1 MSIPSDSN
9 EIPGQTPDTNQ
20 PSEQFSDQTAQQSP
34 GQTPKRLPPEAQGKP
49 AGETPAS
56 PATAPLAESSD
67 TPAEDPPA
75 TAGAHWPA
83 VHPDLLAN
91 LASAERMAA
100 KRAQDPS
107 PVAEASSPAPDEESE
122 FTVPPSPVAEASS
135 PDAESEFSVP
145 PSPAWDAPLP
155 SEAEKADGEALP
167 VYEFDEATDGIM
179 KTSDQNSGEEEE
191 EEDGEEEEEEDGED
205 EEDRPLTLRDHLV
218 ELRKRIF
225 RAFLWILAGFV
236 GCFPFAS
243 TLFGYL
249 QAPLV
254 AVMPAGSTFIFTG
267 LPEGFFIEMKVAFV
281 AGLFITSPMVFYQ
294 IWCFIAP
301 GLYREE
307 KIYIIPLAL
316 FSAICFIGGA
326 SFCFFVAFPFAFEF
340 FMSYSTETIKAM
352 PSISEYLHLVLQ
364 MLLAFGLVFEL
375 PLFVLFLS
383 RLGMVTAAQLRR
395 FRRYA
400 VLVNVILAAV
410 LTPPDVF
417 SQLLMAGPLLLLYE
431 ISILIAVIFGK
442 KPKDKDAE
450 EGDPASAPEG
460 VPAVAGAAPAG
471 ERATENRQGD

>member
-9 EIPGQTPDTNQ
+9 DLPGQTPDSNQ

-34 GQTPKRLPPEAQGKP
+34 EKSPEQSQGQTPELLPPEAPGKP
-49 AGETPAS
+49 SGETPA
-56 PATAPLAESSD
+56 ATAPLAESSD

-107 PVAEASSPAPDEESE
+107 PVAEASSP
-122 FTVPPSPVAEASS
+122 
-135 PDAESEFSVP
+135 DAESEFSVP

-155 SEAEKADGEALP
+155 SEAEETDGEALP

-179 KTSDQNSGEEEE
+179 KASDQDSDEEEE
-191 EEDGEEEEEEDGED
+191 EEGEEEEEEEEDGED

-254 AVMPAGSTFIFTG
+254 AVMPEGSTFIFTG
-267 LPEGFFIEMKVAFV
+267 LPEGFFIEVKVAFV

-400 VLVNVILAAV
+400 VLVNVILAAI

-460 VPAVAGAAPAG
+460 SPAVADAAPAG
-471 ERATENRQGD
+471 VQATENRQG